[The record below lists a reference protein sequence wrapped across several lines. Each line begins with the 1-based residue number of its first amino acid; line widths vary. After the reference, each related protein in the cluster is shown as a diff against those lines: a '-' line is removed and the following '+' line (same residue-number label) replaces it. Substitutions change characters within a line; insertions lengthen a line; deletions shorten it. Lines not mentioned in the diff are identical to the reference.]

1 MFSLNNG
8 LLVDRLEDPQLCAV
22 IEGGRLVDLWIADSS
37 FSGLGSVHLARVT
50 GRFEQHK
57 RLKGQLADGRAVSW
71 QAKGRTKQ
79 QEGQL
84 ALVTVTASAREDKP
98 VQAVDGIEL
107 TGQYVTLRWHG
118 KATGVVNISR
128 KLRPSARLDRQRKK
142 ITEACRG
149 VGLLDAGFTLIIRRS
164 AFTSDGMMSAV
175 LCEAVIAEAAQII
188 EHWRS
193 DADMPTDLRLE
204 TQARVVYAGLSVTD
218 TLRQIEDNKA
228 VDLLTEQDWQ
238 MLCEQ
243 VEQACR
249 SDIMTKDG
257 AVLYVEQTRAASMI
271 DIDSAKSKL
280 APGPLSAAILPDLFA
295 VIRLRR
301 LAGKILVDMPALTKS
316 QRADILHRADELARR
331 DLRFPDCLGFTRSGM
346 LELSVRHGRPVLD
359 KDGRVQAVMKT
370 QLGYEEDG

>member
-1 MFSLNNG
+1 MFSLNDG
-8 LLVDRLEDPQLCAV
+8 LLFDRLDDPQLCAV
-22 IEGGRLVDLWIADSS
+22 IEGGRLVDLWTADNS

-71 QAKGRTKQ
+71 QAKDRTKQ

-107 TGQYVTLRWHG
+107 AGQYVILRWHG

-128 KLRPSARLDRQRKK
+128 KLSSSARLDQQRER

-149 VGLLDAGFTLIIRRS
+149 AGLLDAGFTLIIRRS

-175 LCEAVIAEAAQII
+175 LCEAVIAEATQII
-188 EHWRS
+188 EHWRR
-193 DADMPTDLRLE
+193 DADMPADLRLE
-204 TQARVVYAGLSVTD
+204 TQARVVFAGFSFTD
-218 TLRQIEDNKA
+218 KLRKIEDNKA
-228 VDLLTEQDWQ
+228 VNLLTDQDWQ

-249 SDIMTKDG
+249 SDIITEDG
-257 AVLYVEQTRAASMI
+257 AVIYVEQTRAALLI
-271 DIDSAKSKL
+271 DIDSAQSKL

-316 QRADILHRADELARR
+316 QRTDILHQADELARR

-359 KDGRVQAVMKT
+359 KDDRVQAVMKT
-370 QLGYEEDG
+370 QLGYKEDG

>member
-1 MFSLNNG
+1 MFSLNDG
-8 LLVDRLEDPQLCAV
+8 LLFDRLDDPQLCAV
-22 IEGGRLVDLWIADSS
+22 IEGGRLVDLWTADNS

-71 QAKGRTKQ
+71 QAKDRTKQ

-98 VQAVDGIEL
+98 AQAVDGIEL
-107 TGQYVTLRWHG
+107 AGQYVILRWHG

-128 KLRPSARLDRQRKK
+128 KLSSSARFARERVK

-149 VGLLDAGFTLIIRRS
+149 AGLLDAGFTLIIRRS
-164 AFTSDGMMSAV
+164 AFTSDGMMSTV

-188 EHWRS
+188 EHWRR
-193 DADMPTDLRLE
+193 DGDMPADLRLE
-204 TQARVVYAGLSVTD
+204 TQARVVFAGFSFTD
-218 TLRQIEDNKA
+218 KLRQIEDNKA
-228 VDLLTEQDWQ
+228 VNLLTDQDWQ

-249 SDIMTKDG
+249 SDIITEDG
-257 AVLYVEQTRAASMI
+257 AVIYVEQTRAALLI
-271 DIDSAKSKL
+271 DIDSAQSKL

-316 QRADILHRADELARR
+316 QRADIMHQADELARR
-331 DLRFPDCLGFTRSGM
+331 DLRFPECLGFTRSGM

-359 KDGRVQAVMKT
+359 KDERVQAVIETK
-370 QLGYEEDG
+370 LG

>member
-1 MFSLNNG
+1 MFSLNDG
-8 LLVDRLEDPQLCAV
+8 LLFDRLDDPQLCAV
-22 IEGGRLVDLWIADSS
+22 IEGGRLVDLWAADNS

-71 QAKGRTKQ
+71 QAKDRTKQ

-107 TGQYVTLRWHG
+107 AGQYVTLRWHG

-128 KLRPSARLDRQRKK
+128 KLSPSARLDRQREK
-142 ITEACRG
+142 ITEACRRA
-149 VGLLDAGFTLIIRRS
+149 GLLDAGFTIIIRRS

-188 EHWRS
+188 EHWRR
-193 DADMPTDLRLE
+193 DGDMPADLRLE
-204 TQARVVYAGLSVTD
+204 TQARVVFAGFSLTD
-218 TLRQIEDNKA
+218 KLRQIEDNKA
-228 VDLLTEQDWQ
+228 VNLLTDQDWQ

-249 SDIMTKDG
+249 SDIITEDG
-257 AVLYVEQTRAASMI
+257 AVIYVEQTRAALLI
-271 DIDSAKSKL
+271 DIDSAQSKL
-280 APGPLSAAILPDLFA
+280 APGPLSVAILPDLFA

-316 QRADILHRADELARR
+316 QRTDILHQADELARR

-359 KDGRVQAVMKT
+359 KDDRVQAIIETRFGK
-370 QLGYEEDG
+370 EEDD